1 MIHQFVNVNQ
11 TMLVTHF
18 KAVDENVN
26 LQETVL
32 NLKNAND
39 SNVYLYAEKEVRLI
53 SNSKYYEYSS
63 LYSEYNS
70 I

>member
-11 TMLVTHF
+11 TMLVTHY

-26 LQETVL
+26 LPETVL

-39 SNVYLYAEKEVRLI
+39 SNAYLYAEKEVKLT
-53 SNSKYYEYSS
+53 SNSKYYEYSNLS
-63 LYSEYNS
+63 C
-70 I
+70 

>member
-11 TMLVTHF
+11 TMLVTHY

-39 SNVYLYAEKEVRLI
+39 SNAYLYAEKEVKLT
-53 SNSKYYEYSS
+53 SNSKYYEYSNLS
-63 LYSEYNS
+63 C
-70 I
+70 